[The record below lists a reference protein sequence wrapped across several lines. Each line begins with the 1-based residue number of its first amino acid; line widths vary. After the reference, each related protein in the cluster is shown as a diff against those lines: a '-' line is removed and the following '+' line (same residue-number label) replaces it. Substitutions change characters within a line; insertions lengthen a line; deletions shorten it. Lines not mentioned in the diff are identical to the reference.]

1 MNWFSQLADA
11 VIWIL
16 QTKYNMSHSTNYL
29 DDYFI
34 AGPAASKVCN
44 DNLNVAIAVFA
55 KLGIPLAP
63 EKIVSPCTLITYLG
77 IIINTENMKL
87 CLTEDKISELDKLH
101 RSFL

>member
-1 MNWFSQLADA
+1 
-11 VIWIL
+11 
-16 QTKYNMSHSTNYL
+16 MSHSTNYL

-87 CLTEDKISELDKLH
+87 RLTEDKMSELDKLH
-101 RSFL
+101 RSFQ